1 MTDMN
6 SELIFYRTPDSDQK
20 IEIAYQDES
29 FRLSQKTLSELLGL
43 GTPAIK
49 KHVKSIYEP
58 GELEREATV
67 SKMET
72 VRDGGWH
79 Q

>member
-1 MTDMN
+1 MTGMN

-20 IEIAYQDES
+20 IEVTCQDES
-29 FRLSQKTLSELLGL
+29 FRLSQKTLSELFGL
-43 GTPAIK
+43 GTPAIN

-67 SKMET
+67 SEMET